1 VGKDKLARETGLS
14 VSDAKKLIEAYWK
27 RNWAVKQLSE
37 DTITKKVN
45 GELWLFNPVSRF
57 WYSLRNEKDIFST
70 LNQGTGVYCF
80 DTWIRVVRKKRSQLT
95 AQFHDEIVSAIKKG
109 KETLYEK
116 ILKDSIK
123 EVNELLKLNVN
134 LDVDVQFGHTYAE
147 IH

>member
-134 LDVDVQFGHTYAE
+134 LDVDVQFGQTYAE

>member
-95 AQFHDEIVSAIKKG
+95 AQFHDETILSIKKG
-109 KETLYEK
+109 SEEK
-116 ILKDSIK
+116 CEQLLKDSIQ
-123 EVNELLKLNVN
+123 EVNNLLKLNVN